1 MKLLDHYSCID
12 IAHKT
17 LRIEL
22 PRAIEERLLIEAYR
36 ELPRDLQ
43 LDTLGL
49 MLYHLEKPGALPES
63 SGTPKGAL
71 TIVKQDDICPAGRIA
86 ETTNKRHMKP

>member
-1 MKLLDHYSCID
+1 LKLLDHYSCTD
-12 IAHKT
+12 IAHET

-43 LDTLGL
+43 LDALGF
-49 MLYHLEKPGALPES
+49 MLYQLQGPGALPEP
-63 SGTPKGAL
+63 SGTHRRGL
-71 TIVKQDDICPAGRIA
+71 TIVKQEDICPTGREHIGK
-86 ETTNKRHMKP
+86 E